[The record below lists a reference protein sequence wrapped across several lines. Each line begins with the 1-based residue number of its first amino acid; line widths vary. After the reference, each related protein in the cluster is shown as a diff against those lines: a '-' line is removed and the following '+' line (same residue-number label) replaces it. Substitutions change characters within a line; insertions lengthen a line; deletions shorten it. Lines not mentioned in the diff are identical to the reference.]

1 LAPHANREPGA
12 SKPYP
17 PTSPLENPPSSSKIK
32 EGPKPIREWEE
43 DVLNEAL
50 AMFKDL
56 KDKQAHR
63 N

>member
-1 LAPHANREPGA
+1 
-12 SKPYP
+12 
-17 PTSPLENPPSSSKIK
+17 LENPPSSSKIK